1 MVGGRNCM
9 AICLMSNLSASAVAA
24 DSSRGSRSTVP
35 MQQADEQMVL
45 IMKPVFGASMKA
57 EPMMVPMDWPTIW
70 PAP

>member
-1 MVGGRNCM
+1 MPHR
-9 AICLMSNLSASAVAA
+9 
-24 DSSRGSRSTVP
+24 R
-35 MQQADEQMVL
+35 QQMVS